1 MSHSILRKQRI
12 PVVSKVTAWESTTL
26 IAFKEEKKYFN
37 CINTNKIQTHL
48 QFIDTK
54 KKKI

>member
-12 PVVSKVTAWESTTL
+12 PVVNKVTAWESTTL
-26 IAFKEEKKYFN
+26 IAFKEEKKYFS
-37 CINTNKIQTHL
+37 CINTNKIKTHL